1 MASFFAPEETQITVE
16 RLDGIPL
23 LNFSATPENTVGLA
37 VKGLFDFV
45 LAAVLAVVLSPLLV
59 AIAGAVRLSSPG
71 PILFRQKRCGLNG
84 REFTIYKFRT
94 MVDGADEKRETLA
107 RQQNDQDGPV
117 FKLAND
123 PRVTRLGAFLRKTSL
138 DELPQLL
145 NILRG
150 EMSIVGPRPE
160 LKCVLEKFEDW
171 QLRRLSVKPGV
182 TGLWQVSGRCE
193 TSFLERIRLDLE
205 YIDRWSLA
213 LDFKILAMTIPAVLV
228 GRGAY

>member
-94 MVDGADEKRETLA
+94 RVDGPTRRGKPSRASAMIRTA
-107 RQQNDQDGPV
+107 RCSSWR
-117 FKLAND
+117 A
-123 PRVTRLGAFLRKTSL
+123 
-138 DELPQLL
+138 
-145 NILRG
+145 
-150 EMSIVGPRPE
+150 
-160 LKCVLEKFEDW
+160 
-171 QLRRLSVKPGV
+171 
-182 TGLWQVSGRCE
+182 
-193 TSFLERIRLDLE
+193 IR
-205 YIDRWSLA
+205 A
-213 LDFKILAMTIPAVLV
+213 
-228 GRGAY
+228 